1 METRILKVIAQ
12 TEVTKVQ
19 TMNGE
24 LAKCFIRLK
33 ELGNDYSDEYLC
45 PLLGEMANK
54 VFTPGQ
60 LVAVGLRFSTHEN
73 NGFFYQDISINEV
86 VPVN

>member
-1 METRILKVIAQ
+1 METKILKVVAQ

-19 TMNGE
+19 TKNGE

-45 PLLGEMANK
+45 PLLGEMSSR
-54 VFTPGQ
+54 VFAPGQ

-73 NGFFYQDISINEV
+73 NGVYYQDIMANEIVLIN
-86 VPVN
+86 

>member
-1 METRILKVIAQ
+1 METKILKVVAQ

-19 TMNGE
+19 TKNGE

-54 VFTPGQ
+54 VFVPGQ

-73 NGFFYQDISINEV
+73 NGVFYQDIMANEIVLIN
-86 VPVN
+86 